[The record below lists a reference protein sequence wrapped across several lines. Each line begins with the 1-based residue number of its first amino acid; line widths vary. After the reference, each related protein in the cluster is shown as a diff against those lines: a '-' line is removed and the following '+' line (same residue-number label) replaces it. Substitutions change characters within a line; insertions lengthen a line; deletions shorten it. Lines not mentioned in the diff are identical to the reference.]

1 MTDFFDLLRNVVR
14 HPVVSILMFVNIM
27 VITVAYLA
35 LQSPLYQST
44 ETLQLAAT
52 AADTNFFTQINSLT
66 PLYSALLSSP
76 QTLAAAQ
83 TNIGQTP
90 LGQITVVTFPDSP
103 VIKVNATSSS
113 ARAAE
118 LSASE
123 VVLSLNQR
131 LTVSQLGAPGITV
144 GIIDGPSPAIITWPR
159 PALTLGAAAVVGI
172 LASILAAW
180 ITERVQARRRAAR
193 AAASPAPLADRV
205 ARLHHV
211 PGRLDAPALDI
222 NRGPRGGTPATF
234 SVEGADG
241 AHGGAT
247 PRPNVVP
254 TSGETGDLNIG

>member
-1 MTDFFDLLRNVVR
+1 MTDLADLLRMVGR
-14 HPVVSILMFVNIM
+14 HRLVALLMFVNIM
-27 VITVAYLA
+27 VITAAYLVV
-35 LQSPLYQST
+35 QSPVYQST
-44 ETLQLAAT
+44 ETLQLSAT
-52 AADTNFFTQINSLT
+52 AADSNFLTQINSLT

-76 QTLAAAQ
+76 QTLAEAQ
-83 TNIGQTP
+83 TNIGHNQ
-90 LGQITVVTFPDSP
+90 LAQITVVTFPDSP
-103 VIKVNATSSS
+103 VIKVNASSGS
-113 ARAAE
+113 AHAAE

-131 LTVSQLGAPGITV
+131 LTNAPLGAPGITV

-172 LASILAAW
+172 LMALLVSW

-193 AAASPAPLADRV
+193 AAASPAPLADPV

-222 NRGPRGGTPATF
+222 NRGPRTPATF
-234 SVEGADG
+234 SLEGADG
-241 AHGGAT
+241 ANGGAT

-254 TSGETGDLNIG
+254 KTGETGDVTNG